1 MSVNSTC
8 KLVDLV
14 LAAKKLRNGVCE
26 GRTVPKQNTQQ
37 QDSIHAAVRRQT
49 DTEEKKKQRCGS
61 RIRIAA
67 SEYGNDKHSQ
77 MRKKKTH
84 TEKQS
89 RINI

>member
-1 MSVNSTC
+1 MR
-8 KLVDLV
+8 KR
-14 LAAKKLRNGVCE
+14 KGVCE
-26 GRTVPKQNTQQ
+26 GRTAPKQNTQQ